1 MAAPGFGKLKALQ
14 ARSKNNMQTDSTG
27 KILTILGDI
36 IEVAFA
42 QEKPN
47 RHEILTLADDP
58 TVKLEVYS
66 STSGDSVYCL
76 SFSDPGKLFR
86 GARVA
91 RLFDTITVPAGE
103 ELLGRVIDV
112 FGEAQDGKGP
122 ILTKV
127 NKSIYGNPLNFR
139 SIVVR
144 NEILETGIKVI
155 DFFTPFRRGGKIG
168 IFGGAGVGKTIIL
181 TELMHNIATYDK
193 GISIFAG
200 IGERIREGQ
209 EIIEN
214 LSANNVLSN
223 VAIILGQMNERAAV
237 RFRVGYAAAT
247 IAEHF
252 RDSQNRDVLFFV
264 DNAYRFIQAGNELST
279 LLNVIPSED
288 GYQPTLTSDIGIFQ
302 ERLASTG
309 NGSITA
315 VEAVYVPADDFTD
328 SGVQALMPYFD
339 SNIHLSRSVYEE
351 GRRPA
356 VDILSSSSSLIEPSI
371 IGEKHYEAYLESERI
386 LSRFGYLDRVVSIAG
401 EQELSPDDKVV
412 YKRAKLLLNY
422 MTQNAFMVENQTGKK
437 GAYAKREEVVSD
449 VCDIL
454 SGQLDDWPAESLL
467 YIGTIGKKE
476 KD

>member
-1 MAAPGFGKLKALQ
+1 MQ
-14 ARSKNNMQTDSTG
+14 AENTG
-27 KILTILGDI
+27 RIVTILGDI
-36 IEVAFA
+36 IEVSFA
-42 QEKPN
+42 GEKPN
-47 RHEILTLADDP
+47 RHELLTLADDS
-58 TVKLEVYS
+58 TVRLEVYS

-86 GARVA
+86 GAKVA
-91 RLFDTITVPAGE
+91 RLYDTITIPAGV

-122 ILTKV
+122 ILAKV

-139 SIVVR
+139 SITVS

-181 TELMHNIATYDK
+181 TELMHNVASFDK

-209 EIIEN
+209 EIVEN
-214 LSANNVLSN
+214 LATNNVLSN
-223 VAIILGQMNERAAV
+223 VAVILGQMNERAAV

-247 IAEHF
+247 LAEHF
-252 RDSQNRDVLFFV
+252 RDTQNHDVLFFV

-279 LLNVIPSED
+279 LLNIIPSED
-288 GYQPTLTSDIGIFQ
+288 GYQATLTSDIGIFQ
-302 ERLASTG
+302 ERLVSTDS
-309 NGSITA
+309 GSITA

-339 SNIHLSRSVYEE
+339 SNINLSRSVYEE

-371 IGEKHYEAYLESERI
+371 IGEKHYEAYLESQRI

-412 YKRAKLLLNY
+412 YKRAKLVLNY
-422 MTQNAFMVENQTGKK
+422 MTQNSFMVANQTGRK
-437 GAYAKREEVVSD
+437 GTYVKRQEVVDD
-449 VCDIL
+449 VGDIL
-454 SGQLDDWPAESLL
+454 SGQIDDWPAEGLL
-467 YIGTIGKKE
+467 YIGTLGERSKVSGS
-476 KD
+476 